1 VTVHTYIAGG
11 VVELKRVEDNEVV
24 GAGAPLDQAA
34 GLSNPGR
41 SLLFAAGAATIRSVV
56 LLQLRQQMT
65 SRRRVSVASSEPP
78 HYGGWP
84 TASCSSWAAV
94 RHCFALGLPYI
105 VLHCRLPSHVTSTSM
120 NHLQACWAYISLGF
134 F

>member
-84 TASCSSWAAV
+84 KASCSSWAAV
-94 RHCFALGLPYI
+94 RC
-105 VLHCRLPSHVTSTSM
+105 LHDEIET
-120 NHLQACWAYISLGF
+120 SLGPSAITVVYSF
-134 F
+134 LGFTSRSYFLK